1 MNSLSGFG
9 SAETVVLKLI
19 EKLLKC
25 GHALYVDNFY
35 ISVPL
40 AEVPQNQK
48 TLICGTL
55 KKKQKTP
62 TKKIVSKKLR
72 KGQHIAKQNGRIVV
86 EKWQY
91 KREVLMLLTHH
102 SEKMIESNK

>member
-62 TKKIVSKKLR
+62 TKKIVSKKL